1 MIVDS
6 VIIID
11 YLRRKP
17 QAISFLDS
25 LRATNALMTHSAV
38 VAEVP
43 SGARNKREQ
52 AIVDDLFGLFHVTPL
67 AQEDVG
73 RSLDLLREYRLS
85 NGVGWLDCLIG
96 ATAARTGIP
105 VATLNEKHLAIL
117 PGVTV
122 HRPY

>member
-11 YLRRKP
+11 YLRGNP
-17 QAISFLDS
+17 QAIAFLDS
-25 LRATNALMTHSAV
+25 LRATGALMTHPAV
-38 VAEVP
+38 LAEVLP
-43 SGARNKREQ
+43 GARAKREQ
-52 AIVDDLFGLFHVTPL
+52 SVVDDLFGFFHVIPVT
-67 AQEDVG
+67 QEDVV

-96 ATAARTGIP
+96 STASRTRIP